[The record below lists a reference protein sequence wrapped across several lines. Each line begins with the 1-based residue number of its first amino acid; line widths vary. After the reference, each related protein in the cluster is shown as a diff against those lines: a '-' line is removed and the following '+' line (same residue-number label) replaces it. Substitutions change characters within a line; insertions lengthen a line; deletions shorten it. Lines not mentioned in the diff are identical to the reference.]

1 MKLKIGTYNIC
12 HCADF
17 SNQKANE
24 SDVESRNIV
33 NIEKTAKTIMS
44 LNCDVIGLNEVF
56 ESGNKGKEEWIK
68 QTEKLAKLAGY
79 PYFYYAQGF
88 DYVWTDIGNAILSK
102 YPIENIK
109 TAIIPTVPKEERVED
124 TWYEQRVL
132 IIADVIIEGVPLK
145 FIVTHFGLAK
155 IEQERIVSKI
165 CEVIDNSKYPAF
177 LLGDF
182 NATPNQPILN
192 ELYNRLKSCTK
203 ETNNDEFTFST
214 YKPEIQ
220 IDYIFVPKTA
230 RVISSTVHNVRNSD
244 HFPLTTEIELY

>member
-17 SNQKANE
+17 SNQQPDV
-24 SDVESRNIV
+24 SDVESRNNV
-33 NIEKTAKTIMS
+33 NIEKTAKAIMS

-56 ESGNKGKEEWIK
+56 ESGNRGKEDWIK

-79 PYFYYAQGF
+79 PYYYYAQGF
-88 DYVWTDIGNAILSK
+88 DYEWTDIGNAILSK
-102 YPIENIK
+102 YPIENIA

-132 IIADVIIEGVPLK
+132 IVADVLVEGVPLK

-155 IEQERIVSKI
+155 VEQERIVSKA
-165 CEVIDNSKYPAF
+165 CEFIDNSKYPSF
-177 LLGDF
+177 IMGDF
-182 NATPNQPILN
+182 NVTPNQPILN
-192 ELYNRLKSCTK
+192 DLYARLKSCTK
-203 ETNNDEFTFST
+203 ETNNNEFTFSSF
-214 YKPEIQ
+214 KPEIQ

-230 RVISSTVHNVRNSD
+230 RIISCTVHKEKISD
-244 HFPLTTEIELY
+244 HRPLTAEIEI